1 MIPAPAGK
9 AKTAH
14 VIVLGNEK
22 GGAGKSTM
30 AINVI
35 VALLK
40 AGHSVAS
47 VDTDSRQRSLTRMIE
62 NRAAWARRS
71 GLWLEVP
78 THYVVKL
85 GRGEVVREIEAH
97 EFDGLA
103 DVIDQVEHEFDFVV
117 VDTPAN
123 NSYLMRI
130 SHSMADTLIT
140 PINDSLDGPRCS
152 RAPRSRRLFGD
163 GVSHYAELV
172 REARQQR
179 RLIDGVATD
188 WIVVRNRL
196 ATLASRNQR
205 HVVDALGELSTL
217 LDFRLAGGV
226 SERVIFRELFAMGLT
241 ALDGL
246 DRQTLGGEPTISH
259 VAGRQEIRDLVDCLH
274 LPGDA
279 AQHAAGWRTQ
289 ASLSGVRML
298 RCDAGR
304 LKDCF
309 RGFQCHIEWV
319 ARPGRRGRPG
329 SEVPFMADDKR
340 TPVNRGEKSP
350 PAERSSKSEIDAFLA
365 QARAAV
371 PAGDGRGRMIF
382 ALDATMSR
390 QPTWDTACR
399 LQAEMFEEAGKVGG
413 LDVQLVY
420 FRGFSECRASRWVS
434 DARASAT

>member
-1 MIPAPAGK
+1 MLLFTLVALSMEPAPAGK

-103 DVIDQVEHEFDFVV
+103 DVVDQVEREFDFVV
-117 VDTPAN
+117 IDTPAS

-140 PINDSLDGPRCS
+140 PINDSFMDLDVLGHLDP
-152 RAPRSRRLFGD
+152 GD
-163 GVSHYAELV
+163 YSVIGISHYAELV

-179 RLIDGVATD
+179 RLVDGVATD

-196 ATLASRNQR
+196 ATLTSRNQR
-205 HVVDALGELSTL
+205 HVLDALGELVDAS
-217 LDFRLAGGV
+217 RL
-226 SERVIFRELFAMGLT
+226 
-241 ALDGL
+241 
-246 DRQTLGGEPTISH
+246 P
-259 VAGRQEIRDLVDCLH
+259 AGRRRLGARHLSRAVRDGAHRPRWARSPDARRRTDDVARGRAPGNPRPGR
-274 LPGDA
+274 LPPPSGGA
-279 AQHAAGWRTQ
+279 AERTPRRRCRAALGRAHAR
-289 ASLSGVRML
+289 R
-298 RCDAGR
+298 DAGR
-304 LKDCF
+304 LK
-309 RGFQCHIEWV
+309 
-319 ARPGRRGRPG
+319 
-329 SEVPFMADDKR
+329 
-340 TPVNRGEKSP
+340 
-350 PAERSSKSEIDAFLA
+350 
-365 QARAAV
+365 
-371 PAGDGRGRMIF
+371 
-382 ALDATMSR
+382 
-390 QPTWDTACR
+390 
-399 LQAEMFEEAGKVGG
+399 
-413 LDVQLVY
+413 QLLP
-420 FRGFSECRASRWVS
+420 GFSVPH
-434 DARASAT
+434 

>member
-1 MIPAPAGK
+1 MLLFTLVALSMEPAPAGK

-35 VALLK
+35 IALLK

-103 DVIDQVEHEFDFVV
+103 DVIDQVEREFDFVV
-117 VDTPAN
+117 IDTPA
-123 NSYLMRI
+123 SDSFLMRI

-140 PINDSLDGPRCS
+140 PINDSFMDLDVLGHLDP
-152 RAPRSRRLFGD
+152 GD
-163 GVSHYAELV
+163 YSVIGISHYAELV
-172 REARQQR
+172 REARRQR
-179 RLIDGVATD
+179 LLVDGVATD

-205 HVVDALGELSTL
+205 HVLDALSELSTL

-226 SERVIFRELFAMGLT
+226 SERVIFRELFATGLT

-246 DRQTLGGEPTISH
+246 DRQTLGGEPTMSH
-259 VAGRQEIRDLVDCLH
+259 VAGRQEVRDLVDGLR
-274 LPGDA
+274 LPGTRRSVLRAADA
-279 AQHAAGWRTQ
+279 GL
-289 ASLSGVRML
+289 LSGVRML
-298 RCDAGR
+298 AAMR
-304 LKDCF
+304 
-309 RGFQCHIEWV
+309 
-319 ARPGRRGRPG
+319 
-329 SEVPFMADDKR
+329 
-340 TPVNRGEKSP
+340 
-350 PAERSSKSEIDAFLA
+350 AE
-365 QARAAV
+365 
-371 PAGDGRGRMIF
+371 
-382 ALDATMSR
+382 
-390 QPTWDTACR
+390 
-399 LQAEMFEEAGKVGG
+399 
-413 LDVQLVY
+413 
-420 FRGFSECRASRWVS
+420 
-434 DARASAT
+434 